1 MHLGSP
7 NIDFVKLAES
17 QGVAGVRVEK
27 SADLRGAL
35 QKGIATTRG
44 GQPFLVEVVVQKVG
58 GGAGS
63 EWYQE
68 FSLAKTRKRGV

>member
-1 MHLGSP
+1 
-7 NIDFVKLAES
+7 
-17 QGVAGVRVEK
+17 
-27 SADLRGAL
+27 L

-68 FSLAKTRKRGV
+68 FSLAKTRKRKV